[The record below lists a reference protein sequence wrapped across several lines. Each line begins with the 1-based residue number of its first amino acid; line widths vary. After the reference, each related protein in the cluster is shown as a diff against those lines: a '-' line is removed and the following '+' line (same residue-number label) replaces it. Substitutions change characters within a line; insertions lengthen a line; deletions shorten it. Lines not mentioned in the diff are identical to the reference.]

1 MASTNDSQR
10 PRRRRVERGIYLQPN
25 GKYAVCCRHAGRL
38 RFRTVGPSLSEARRH
53 RVALVAAVRDG
64 TEPLSPRLRF
74 DTVVRWWLE
83 RFEAKVAS
91 GERRPRTL
99 EAHRYYLNQHL
110 LPAFGERRI
119 GSISTDDVAEF
130 LLALRQSGCSPKTTA
145 NSLAT
150 LRMIVAYARRH
161 DWIAADPIEKLEAD
175 ERPHALHRQHRVL
188 GRDEIERLLA
198 AAPTAYRPMIATGL
212 YTGLRISEV
221 LGLVWDDVDLT
232 AGVIHVRAQLSRAH
246 RGEPAR
252 RVAPK
257 TVASLRD
264 VPLVPQ
270 LAELL
275 VSQRARARTR
285 SSDDWVFPTSNGTPH
300 GQRNL
305 CRRGLQRAADKAG
318 LNSSDTPRLRF
329 HDLRHTFASHL
340 IIDLQLDVAQVS
352 RILGHASTTI
362 TLDVYTHLFDD
373 ARHARELRE
382 RMATSAFVQLLQGAT

>member
-10 PRRRRVERGIYLQPN
+10 PRRRRVERGIYLQPD

-119 GSISTDDVAEF
+119 GSISTDEVAEF
-130 LLALRQSGCSPKTTA
+130 LLALRRSRCSPKTTA

-150 LRMIVAYARRH
+150 LRMIVGYARRH

-175 ERPHALHRQHRVL
+175 ERPHVLYIDGIACSAATSRAAPGRRTDRISPDDRDRPLHRIAHLRGARPRL
-188 GRDEIERLLA
+188 GRCGPD
-198 AAPTAYRPMIATGL
+198 
-212 YTGLRISEV
+212 
-221 LGLVWDDVDLT
+221 
-232 AGVIHVRAQLSRAH
+232 
-246 RGEPAR
+246 R
-252 RVAPK
+252 R
-257 TVASLRD
+257 
-264 VPLVPQ
+264 
-270 LAELL
+270 
-275 VSQRARARTR
+275 
-285 SSDDWVFPTSNGTPH
+285 SDP
-300 GQRNL
+300 
-305 CRRGLQRAADKAG
+305 
-318 LNSSDTPRLRF
+318 
-329 HDLRHTFASHL
+329 
-340 IIDLQLDVAQVS
+340 
-352 RILGHASTTI
+352 
-362 TLDVYTHLFDD
+362 
-373 ARHARELRE
+373 HAR
-382 RMATSAFVQLLQGAT
+382 SALPRAPW